1 MTSLACRL
9 LSLVAARI
17 FPVCRIRSENQCDN
31 DARQERGQLGARPC
45 NVQTFSTG
53 IASSACSTSGRYFS
67 PFDTRYGC
75 CASTYLICAALTIE
89 DRSCEDY
96 LFSTRLTR
104 IAMNQAFMMLR
115 RKRAVFEVLPE
126 DPDDGKC
133 SSELFVDQSPNPEE
147 CCWRRGRR
155 DLLTNAINRLSPV
168 VGRTIVLRDIEE
180 RSAEETAKILGTTIS
195 AVKTRV
201 FHGRRKLAECV
212 SLRLFPGVYE
222 YGRVEA

>member
-1 MTSLACRL
+1 MKTTYTTSINKRSDEA
-9 LSLVAARI
+9 LVATAKHGDIEAFEQLVLRYKPRVLAVAQRI
-17 FPVCRIRSENQCDN
+17 TNNWE
-31 DARQERGQLGARPC
+31 DAEDVAQESLHKAFLHLHDFQEKSR
-45 NVQTFSTG
+45 FSTW
-53 IASSACSTSGRYFS
+53 
-67 PFDTRYGC
+67 
-75 CASTYLICAALTIE
+75 
-89 DRSCEDY
+89 
-96 LFSTRLTR
+96 LTR

-147 CCWRRGRR
+147 CCWRRERR